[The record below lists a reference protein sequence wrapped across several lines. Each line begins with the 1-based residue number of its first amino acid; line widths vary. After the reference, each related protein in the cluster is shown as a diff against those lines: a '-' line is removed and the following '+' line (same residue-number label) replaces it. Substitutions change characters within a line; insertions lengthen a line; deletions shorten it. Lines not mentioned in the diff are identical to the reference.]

1 MANRNG
7 WAMAGLLLAVLCWS
21 GNALVARAFH
31 DAIPPLTLSFWRWT
45 LATCLLLPFVARSI
59 WAHRAT
65 LRAAGWRLPVVAAL
79 GISSYNSLLYS
90 AAQSTEAI
98 NLTLVNTCLPLF
110 TFIGG
115 GLLLGEWPA
124 RRAWF
129 GMAIAAG
136 GLVYLISRGSWD
148 AFANL
153 AFKTGDLIM
162 LVAVLVWALYTLSL
176 RRWGSFL
183 QVPPLTLL
191 GVLMVIGTPLILPF
205 YLFELGQVGGFE
217 PSLINLSVI
226 TYTAVFASLIAY
238 LSWNHGVKTVGAAK
252 AAMAT
257 YLMPVFTAIL
267 GWLLLDE
274 GLQLFHWVGGGL
286 IFAGLLLATRTTAR
300 GAITPQAKQRI
311 S

>member
-1 MANRNG
+1 MAPRNA
-7 WAMAGLLLAVLCWS
+7 WAFAGLLLAVLCWS

-31 DAIPPLTLSFWRWT
+31 DDIPPLTLSFWRWV

-59 WAHRAT
+59 WAHRVT
-65 LRAAGWRLPVVAAL
+65 LRVAGWRLPIVAAL

-136 GLVYLISRGSWD
+136 GLVYLISRGSWE
-148 AFANL
+148 AFSNL
-153 AFKTGDLIM
+153 AFQTGDLIM

-176 RRWGSFL
+176 RHWSGFL

-191 GVLMVIGTPLILPF
+191 GVLMVLGTPLILPF
-205 YLFELGQVGGFE
+205 YLFELSHVGGFT
-217 PSLINLSVI
+217 PTLTNFGVI
-226 TYTAVFASLIAY
+226 AYTAVFASLVAY
-238 LSWNHGVKTVGAAK
+238 LSWNHGVRIVGAAK
-252 AAMAT
+252 ASMAT

-267 GWLLLDE
+267 GWLVLGE
-274 GLQLFHWVGGGL
+274 GLKPFHWVGGGL
-286 IFAGLLLATRTTAR
+286 IFAGLLLATWTTTR
-300 GAITPQAKQRI
+300 PSIRPTTR
-311 S
+311 

>member
-1 MANRNG
+1 MASRQG
-7 WAMAGLLLAVLCWS
+7 WAYAGLLLAVLCWS

-31 DAIPPLTLSFWRWT
+31 EAIPPLTLSFWRWV

-65 LRAAGWRLPVVAAL
+65 LRAASWRLLIIAAL

-136 GLVYLISRGSWD
+136 GLMYLISRGSWA
-148 AFANL
+148 AFSSL
-153 AFKTGDLIM
+153 SFQSGDLIM
-162 LVAVLVWALYTLSL
+162 LTAVVVWALYTLLL
-176 RRWGSFL
+176 RRWGNFL
-183 QVPPLTLL
+183 RLPPLTLL
-191 GVLMVIGTPLILPF
+191 GVLMLLGTPMILPF
-205 YLFELGQVGGFE
+205 YLFELSQVGGFT
-217 PSLINLSVI
+217 PTPTNLTAI
-226 TYTAVFASLIAY
+226 AYTAIFASLVAY
-238 LSWNHGVKTVGAAK
+238 LSWNHGVKAVGAAK

-267 GWLLLDE
+267 GWLVLGE
-274 GLQLFHWVGGGL
+274 GLRTFHWVGGGL
-286 IFAGLLLATRTTAR
+286 IFTGLLLATRPAAR
-300 GAITPQAKQRI
+300 SAVR
-311 S
+311 

>member
-1 MANRNG
+1 MASRQG
-7 WAMAGLLLAVLCWS
+7 WAFAGLLLAVLCWS

-31 DAIPPLTLSFWRWT
+31 EAIPPLTLAFWRWT
-45 LATCLLLPFVARSI
+45 LATCLLLPFVVRSI
-59 WAHRAT
+59 WTHRAT
-65 LRAAGWRLPVVAAL
+65 LRAAGWRLLVVAAL

-129 GMAIAAG
+129 GMAIAAC
-136 GLVYLISRGSWD
+136 GLVYLISRGSWE

-176 RRWGSFL
+176 RRWSSFL

-191 GVLMVIGTPLILPF
+191 GVLMAIGTPLILPF
-205 YLFELGQVGGFE
+205 YLFEYSQVGGFT
-217 PSLINLSVI
+217 PSLTNLSVI
-226 TYTAVFASLIAY
+226 AYTAVFASLIAY

-267 GWLLLDE
+267 GWLLLGE
-274 GLQLFHWVGGGL
+274 GLQLFHWIGGGL
-286 IFAGLLLATRTTAR
+286 IFAGLLLATQVRA
-300 GAITPQAKQRI
+300 GSPLLSQAKQNPR
-311 S
+311 

>member
-1 MANRNG
+1 
-7 WAMAGLLLAVLCWS
+7 
-21 GNALVARAFH
+21 
-31 DAIPPLTLSFWRWT
+31 
-45 LATCLLLPFVARSI
+45 LLPFVARSI
-59 WAHRAT
+59 WTHRAT
-65 LRAAGWRLPVVAAL
+65 LRAAGWRLLVVAAL

-129 GMAIAAG
+129 GMAIAAC

-153 AFKTGDLIM
+153 AFKAGDLIM

-176 RRWGSFL
+176 RRWSSFL

-191 GVLMVIGTPLILPF
+191 GVLMAIGTPLILPF
-205 YLFELGQVGGFE
+205 YLFEFSQVGGFT
-217 PSLINLSVI
+217 PSLTNLSVI
-226 TYTAVFASLIAY
+226 AYTAVFASLIAY

-267 GWLLLDE
+267 GWLLLGE
-274 GLQLFHWVGGGL
+274 GLQLFHWIGGGL
-286 IFAGLLLATRTTAR
+286 IFAGLLLATQVRV
-300 GAITPQAKQRI
+300 GSPLLSQAKQSPR
-311 S
+311 

>member
-59 WAHRAT
+59 WTHRAT

-129 GMAIAAG
+129 GMTIAAG

-176 RRWGSFL
+176 RRWSSFL

-191 GVLMVIGTPLILPF
+191 GVLMAIGTPLILPF
-205 YLFELGQVGGFE
+205 YLYELSHVGGFT
-217 PSLINLSVI
+217 PSLTNLSVI
-226 TYTAVFASLIAY
+226 AYTAVFASLIAY

-267 GWLLLDE
+267 GWLLLGE
-274 GLQLFHWVGGGL
+274 GLQLFHWIGGGL
-286 IFAGLLLATRTTAR
+286 IFAGLLLATQTRVR
-300 GAITPQAKQRI
+300 SAISR
-311 S
+311 